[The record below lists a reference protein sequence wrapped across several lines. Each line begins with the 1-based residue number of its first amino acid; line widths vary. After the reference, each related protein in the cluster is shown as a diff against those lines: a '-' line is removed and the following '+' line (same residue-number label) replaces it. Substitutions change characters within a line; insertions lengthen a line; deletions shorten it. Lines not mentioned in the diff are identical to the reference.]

1 MLRVRLRVRLEQIVL
16 LVASSDFIVAPRR
29 GAEVEMIDRADIGS
43 DSHGSHSKATP
54 VLT

>member
-1 MLRVRLRVRLEQIVL
+1 MSKKVTGRLFQRFGQN
-16 LVASSDFIVAPRR
+16 AFIVAPRR